1 MTIKR
6 NLLLSGLFLLASQAP
21 TWGWESLDPA
31 TRGLVK
37 PAVGLAARSQ
47 ADAVLKYETTHF
59 AVFYSKTGVH
69 AIAGA
74 GVDKNSNSVPDAVE
88 DIGNELERIWRL
100 AIDTLGYPVP
110 VPAKRELGY
119 GVDVPTGKYPIAVG
133 DMATFVSTW
142 GTSGVYG
149 FCTEPGQDTTTPD
162 GMEVVVENDFV
173 NSSTGKAFQVKVSPL
188 NSANKIDSVLYD
200 YSLRPDLGWRV
211 TLSHEFFHS
220 LQKYYDKGFYYAF
233 HEMSAVW
240 FSTRAYPEI
249 HAEWQYLQKFIGIVK
264 MPAFSY
270 WENEEYAEFPMVSA
284 LVNAFGDGIV
294 KTLWENRTMMVV
306 NGKLIDE
313 MTWMHNVL
321 LKQKLDEVAFN
332 FEFANEVSCLYL
344 NLKCSDRYYAGFK
357 TSSSPVGTVRLDTVE
372 TGNSNGYTSGG
383 TFQVDMYKG
392 NTNVIRNG
400 WNFKITYEASSSSAV
415 AIVIRMPSQAMER
428 IRPVGAPY
436 VFNLNPGD
444 TAIYA
449 AISPGF
455 DNSELTYLYLGS
467 TKTPVSTGIHSRH
480 ALRPTAALRMDLQGR
495 PVRDGVKG
503 IVLEYTPERG
513 WARRVNVGK

>member
-1 MTIKR
+1 M
-6 NLLLSGLFLLASQAP
+6 GAVAHA
-21 TWGWESLDPA
+21 GLDPSA
-31 TRGLVK
+31 SVA
-37 PAVGLAARSQ
+37 PAFAARSQ

-233 HEMSAVW
+233 HEMSAIW
-240 FSTRAYPEI
+240 FATRAYPDI
-249 HAEWQYLQKFIGIVK
+249 HAEWQYLQKHIDIVNA
-264 MPAFSY
+264 PAFSY
-270 WENEEYAEFPMVSA
+270 WEEEEFAEFPMVSA
-284 LVNAFGDGIV
+284 LVNTFGDGVV
-294 KTLWENRTMMVV
+294 KMLWENRTMMVV
-306 NGKLIDE
+306 NGALISE
-313 MTWMHNVL
+313 TVWMHNVL
-321 LKQKLDEVAFN
+321 QKNNLDEAAFN
-332 FEFANEVSCLYL
+332 FEFASATSCLFL
-344 NLKCSDRYYAGFK
+344 NLQCADRYFSGYKSNSALV
-357 TSSSPVGTVRLDTVE
+357 TASRLDSVE
-372 TGNSNGYTSGG
+372 FDNLGGYSASGP
-383 TFQVDMYKG
+383 FQFELYKVDPG
-392 NTNVIRNG
+392 VIRNG
-400 WNFKITYEASSSSAV
+400 WNFKISYESAASSAV
-415 AIVIRMPSQAMER
+415 SVIIRMPSQALER
-428 IRPVGAPY
+428 VRPVGVPF

-444 TAIYA
+444 TAVYVA
-449 AISPGF
+449 NSPGY
-455 DNSELTYLYLGS
+455 DNARISYLNLGA
-467 TKTPVSTGIHSRH
+467 TKSPVSTGIHSRG
-480 ALRPTAALRMDLQGR
+480 ALRPSAALRMDLQGR
-495 PVRDGVKG
+495 PAKDGVKG

-513 WARRVNVGK
+513 WARRVNVGN

>member
-1 MTIKR
+1 V
-6 NLLLSGLFLLASQAP
+6 AP
-21 TWGWESLDPA
+21 A
-31 TRGLVK
+31 F
-37 PAVGLAARSQ
+37 AARSQ

-69 AIAGA
+69 AISGA

-119 GVDVPTGKYPIAVG
+119 GTDVPTGKYPVAVG

-284 LVNAFGDGIV
+284 LANTFGDGVV
-294 KTLWENRTMMVV
+294 KTLWENRIMMVK
-306 NGKLIDE
+306 NG
-313 MTWMHNVL
+313 VL
-321 LKQKLDEVAFN
+321 LDELIWFHDVLKKMNLDETAFN
-332 FEFANEVSCLYL
+332 FEFASEVSCLYL

-357 TSSSPVGTVRLDTVE
+357 TSSAPVRNVLLDSIE
-372 TGNSNGYTSGG
+372 FDNSAGYSAGG
-383 TFQVDMYKG
+383 SFQVDMHKG
-392 NTNVIRNG
+392 NTDVIRNG
-400 WNFKITYEASSSSAV
+400 WNFKMSYAEPTSSAV
-415 AIVIRMPSQAMER
+415 SVIIRMPSQTMER
-428 IRPVGAPY
+428 VRPVGAPF

-444 TAIYA
+444 TAVYA
-449 AISPGF
+449 ANSPGF
-455 DNSELTYLYLGS
+455 YNDEISHLSLGA
-467 TKTPVSTGIHSRH
+467 TKSPVSTGIHSRN
-480 ALRPTAALRMDLQGR
+480 ALRPSATLRMDLQGR
-495 PVRDGVKG
+495 PAKDGVKG